1 MSPFSASSTVPRQ
14 EGKNGAWEPFSLS
27 FSNYFRIPLCGR
39 PELDDQVGWASPSSF
54 GLWAR
59 WMAFG
64 PFFIH
69 VLSTVDQWICWALDP
84 WWITKILNLIHGGP
98 KKWASTNTN
107 DLTGIQML
115 SISKGINNKYV
126 NCKND
131 LTISEVRIFKLL
143 QWKVYPM
150 VYKPLIWTHKITIFF
165 FLISR
170 RCHY

>member
-1 MSPFSASSTVPRQ
+1 MSPFNASSTAPRE
-14 EGKNGAWEPFSLS
+14 EGKEWCLRAIFPLFFKLFQDSFVRQTWTWWLGRLGFPFL
-27 FSNYFRIPLCGR
+27 
-39 PELDDQVGWASPSSF
+39 
-54 GLWAR
+54 LWALGSVDGF
-59 WMAFG
+59 WAI
-64 PFFIH
+64 FIH

-84 WWITKILNLIHGGP
+84 WWITEILNLIHGRQE
-98 KKWASTNTN
+98 KWASTNTSS
-107 DLTGIQML
+107 LTGIQML

-131 LTISEVRIFKLL
+131 LTVSEVRIFKLL

-150 VYKPLIWTHKITIFF
+150 VYKPLIWTQKITIFF